1 MGNRSP
7 RLERNRELRR
17 AADPSAADARLHRR
31 LPLLQH
37 PCPAV
42 SRHPPA
48 AVVWILCAGG
58 APDPLRARRPYHR
71 RAAHH
76 VHRPGARPV
85 QDFAPGDLPGD
96 GDGPPA
102 RRETQLTR
110 RRGVQAAILL
120 AVGLLILYGLLRT
133 VHPSEVVA
141 AMRRAAVGWIVLG
154 ELAYLGF
161 ILTRSWRWQ
170 VILRASA
177 PHASLG
183 DVTAVTAIGF
193 ALNSVSPF
201 KLGELLRIGAIA
213 PRVKIG
219 VGEAG
224 ATVVVERVLDVLAL
238 LVIAVAAAAI
248 SGGGSNS
255 FGLWSGVF
263 VIAAISVAIG
273 VVAYLM
279 VTHPQAT
286 LAIIERMAT
295 RLPTR
300 VATFVDT
307 FAESVLK
314 GFASLRSPGRLAAA
328 GALSIV
334 VWLWIVA
341 GLIAFFRALTPQLSL
356 STLVLA
362 CTIFVV
368 SQAVSITPG
377 SVGTYEGFFLLV
389 LSTFGAR
396 PPAVV
401 TAVAVLSHVAN
412 IAILL
417 AAGAVGALWLRVN
430 RPALPVGLERP
441 IPS

>member
-1 MGNRSP
+1 
-7 RLERNRELRR
+7 
-17 AADPSAADARLHRR
+17 
-31 LPLLQH
+31 
-37 PCPAV
+37 
-42 SRHPPA
+42 
-48 AVVWILCAGG
+48 
-58 APDPLRARRPYHR
+58 
-71 RAAHH
+71 
-76 VHRPGARPV
+76 
-85 QDFAPGDLPGD
+85 
-96 GDGPPA
+96 
-102 RRETQLTR
+102 
-110 RRGVQAAILL
+110 
-120 AVGLLILYGLLRT
+120 
-133 VHPSEVVA
+133 
-141 AMRRAAVGWIVLG
+141 MRRASVGWIVLG

-238 LVIAVAAAAI
+238 LVIAVAAAAV

-273 VVAYLM
+273 IIAYLM

-286 LAIIERMAT
+286 LAIIDRLAR
-295 RLPTR
+295 RLPGR
-300 VATFVDT
+300 VATFLDT

-328 GALSIV
+328 GLLSVV

-341 GLIAFFRALTPQLSL
+341 GLIAFFRALSPELSL

-396 PPAVV
+396 PASLV

-417 AAGAVGALWLRVN
+417 AAGAVGALWLRVS
-430 RPALPVGLERP
+430 RPALPVGLERSVP
-441 IPS
+441 G

>member
-1 MGNRSP
+1 
-7 RLERNRELRR
+7 
-17 AADPSAADARLHRR
+17 
-31 LPLLQH
+31 
-37 PCPAV
+37 
-42 SRHPPA
+42 
-48 AVVWILCAGG
+48 
-58 APDPLRARRPYHR
+58 
-71 RAAHH
+71 
-76 VHRPGARPV
+76 
-85 QDFAPGDLPGD
+85 
-96 GDGPPA
+96 
-102 RRETQLTR
+102 
-110 RRGVQAAILL
+110 
-120 AVGLLILYGLLRT
+120 
-133 VHPSEVVA
+133 VHPSEVGA
-141 AMRRAAVGWIVLG
+141 AIRRASLGWIVLG

-177 PHASLG
+177 PHASIG

-219 VGEAG
+219 IGEAG
-224 ATVVVERVLDVLAL
+224 ATVVVERVLDVLGL
-238 LVIAVAAAAI
+238 LVIAVGAAAV

-279 VTHPQAT
+279 VTHPEAT
-286 LAIIERMAT
+286 LRLIERLAT

-300 VATFVDT
+300 VATFVDA

-328 GALSIV
+328 GGLSIV

-341 GLIAFFRALTPQLSL
+341 GLIAFFRALSPELSL

-389 LSTFGAR
+389 FSTFGAR
-396 PPAVV
+396 PASLV

-412 IAILL
+412 IAVLL
-417 AAGAVGALWLRVN
+417 VAGAVGALWLRLN

-441 IPS
+441 IAR

>member
-1 MGNRSP
+1 M
-7 RLERNRELRR
+7 
-17 AADPSAADARLHRR
+17 
-31 LPLLQH
+31 
-37 PCPAV
+37 
-42 SRHPPA
+42 
-48 AVVWILCAGG
+48 
-58 APDPLRARRPYHR
+58 
-71 RAAHH
+71 
-76 VHRPGARPV
+76 
-85 QDFAPGDLPGD
+85 
-96 GDGPPA
+96 
-102 RRETQLTR
+102 
-110 RRGVQAAILL
+110 
-120 AVGLLILYGLLRT
+120 
-133 VHPSEVVA
+133 
-141 AMRRAAVGWIVLG
+141 LG

-177 PHASLG
+177 PHASIG

-219 VGEAG
+219 IGEAG
-224 ATVVVERVLDVLAL
+224 ATVVVERVLDVLGL
-238 LVIAVAAAAI
+238 LVIAVGAAAV

-279 VTHPQAT
+279 VTHPEAT
-286 LAIIERMAT
+286 LRLIERLAT

-300 VATFVDT
+300 VATFVDA

-328 GALSIV
+328 GGLSIV

-341 GLIAFFRALTPQLSL
+341 GLIAFFRALSPELSL

-389 LSTFGAR
+389 FSTFGAR
-396 PPAVV
+396 PASLV

-412 IAILL
+412 IAVLL
-417 AAGAVGALWLRVN
+417 VAGAVGALWLRLN

-441 IPS
+441 IAR

>member
-1 MGNRSP
+1 
-7 RLERNRELRR
+7 
-17 AADPSAADARLHRR
+17 
-31 LPLLQH
+31 
-37 PCPAV
+37 
-42 SRHPPA
+42 
-48 AVVWILCAGG
+48 
-58 APDPLRARRPYHR
+58 
-71 RAAHH
+71 
-76 VHRPGARPV
+76 
-85 QDFAPGDLPGD
+85 
-96 GDGPPA
+96 
-102 RRETQLTR
+102 
-110 RRGVQAAILL
+110 
-120 AVGLLILYGLLRT
+120 
-133 VHPSEVVA
+133 
-141 AMRRAAVGWIVLG
+141 MRRAAVGWIVLG

-300 VATFVDT
+300 VATFVDA
-307 FAESVLK
+307 FAASVLK
-314 GFASLRSPGRLAAA
+314 GFASLRSRGRLAAA
-328 GALSIV
+328 GVLSIV

-396 PPAVV
+396 PAALV
-401 TAVAVLSHVAN
+401 TAVAVLSHVGNMA
-412 IAILL
+412 ALL
-417 AAGAVGALWLRVN
+417 VAGAIGALWLRVN

-441 IPS
+441 IPR

>member
-1 MGNRSP
+1 
-7 RLERNRELRR
+7 
-17 AADPSAADARLHRR
+17 
-31 LPLLQH
+31 
-37 PCPAV
+37 
-42 SRHPPA
+42 
-48 AVVWILCAGG
+48 
-58 APDPLRARRPYHR
+58 
-71 RAAHH
+71 
-76 VHRPGARPV
+76 
-85 QDFAPGDLPGD
+85 
-96 GDGPPA
+96 
-102 RRETQLTR
+102 
-110 RRGVQAAILL
+110 
-120 AVGLLILYGLLRT
+120 
-133 VHPSEVVA
+133 
-141 AMRRAAVGWIVLG
+141 MRRASVGWIVLG

-441 IPS
+441 IAR

>member
-1 MGNRSP
+1 
-7 RLERNRELRR
+7 
-17 AADPSAADARLHRR
+17 
-31 LPLLQH
+31 
-37 PCPAV
+37 
-42 SRHPPA
+42 
-48 AVVWILCAGG
+48 
-58 APDPLRARRPYHR
+58 
-71 RAAHH
+71 
-76 VHRPGARPV
+76 
-85 QDFAPGDLPGD
+85 
-96 GDGPPA
+96 
-102 RRETQLTR
+102 
-110 RRGVQAAILL
+110 
-120 AVGLLILYGLLRT
+120 
-133 VHPSEVVA
+133 
-141 AMRRAAVGWIVLG
+141 MRRASVGWIVLG

-238 LVIAVAAAAI
+238 LIIAVAAAAI

-295 RLPTR
+295 RFPTR
-300 VATFVDT
+300 VARFVDT

-328 GALSIV
+328 GVLSIV

>member
-1 MGNRSP
+1 
-7 RLERNRELRR
+7 
-17 AADPSAADARLHRR
+17 
-31 LPLLQH
+31 
-37 PCPAV
+37 
-42 SRHPPA
+42 
-48 AVVWILCAGG
+48 
-58 APDPLRARRPYHR
+58 
-71 RAAHH
+71 
-76 VHRPGARPV
+76 
-85 QDFAPGDLPGD
+85 
-96 GDGPPA
+96 
-102 RRETQLTR
+102 
-110 RRGVQAAILL
+110 
-120 AVGLLILYGLLRT
+120 
-133 VHPSEVVA
+133 
-141 AMRRAAVGWIVLG
+141 MRRASVGWIVLG

-238 LVIAVAAAAI
+238 LVIAVAAAAV

-273 VVAYLM
+273 IIAYLM

-286 LAIIERMAT
+286 LAIIDRLAR
-295 RLPTR
+295 RLPGR
-300 VATFVDT
+300 VATFLDT

-328 GALSIV
+328 GLLSVV

-341 GLIAFFRALTPQLSL
+341 GLIAFFRALSPELSL

-396 PPAVV
+396 PASLV

-430 RPALPVGLERP
+430 RPALPVGLERSVP
-441 IPS
+441 G

>member
-1 MGNRSP
+1 
-7 RLERNRELRR
+7 
-17 AADPSAADARLHRR
+17 
-31 LPLLQH
+31 
-37 PCPAV
+37 
-42 SRHPPA
+42 
-48 AVVWILCAGG
+48 
-58 APDPLRARRPYHR
+58 
-71 RAAHH
+71 
-76 VHRPGARPV
+76 
-85 QDFAPGDLPGD
+85 
-96 GDGPPA
+96 
-102 RRETQLTR
+102 
-110 RRGVQAAILL
+110 LL

-154 ELAYLGF
+154 EFAYLGF

>member
-1 MGNRSP
+1 
-7 RLERNRELRR
+7 
-17 AADPSAADARLHRR
+17 
-31 LPLLQH
+31 
-37 PCPAV
+37 
-42 SRHPPA
+42 
-48 AVVWILCAGG
+48 
-58 APDPLRARRPYHR
+58 
-71 RAAHH
+71 
-76 VHRPGARPV
+76 
-85 QDFAPGDLPGD
+85 
-96 GDGPPA
+96 
-102 RRETQLTR
+102 
-110 RRGVQAAILL
+110 
-120 AVGLLILYGLLRT
+120 
-133 VHPSEVVA
+133 
-141 AMRRAAVGWIVLG
+141 MRRAAVGWIVLG

-255 FGLWSGVF
+255 VGLWSGVF

>member
-1 MGNRSP
+1 
-7 RLERNRELRR
+7 
-17 AADPSAADARLHRR
+17 
-31 LPLLQH
+31 
-37 PCPAV
+37 
-42 SRHPPA
+42 
-48 AVVWILCAGG
+48 
-58 APDPLRARRPYHR
+58 
-71 RAAHH
+71 
-76 VHRPGARPV
+76 
-85 QDFAPGDLPGD
+85 
-96 GDGPPA
+96 
-102 RRETQLTR
+102 
-110 RRGVQAAILL
+110 
-120 AVGLLILYGLLRT
+120 
-133 VHPSEVVA
+133 
-141 AMRRAAVGWIVLG
+141 VLG
-154 ELAYLGF
+154 EIAYLGF

-183 DVTAVTAIGF
+183 DATAVTAIGF

-219 VGEAG
+219 IGEAG
-224 ATVVVERVLDVLAL
+224 ATVVVERVLDVLGL
-238 LVIAVAAAAI
+238 LVIAVGAAAI

-279 VTHPQAT
+279 VIHPQAT
-286 LAIIERMAT
+286 LALIERLAT

-300 VATFVDT
+300 VATFVDA

-328 GALSIV
+328 GVLSIV

-389 LSTFGAR
+389 FSTFGAR
-396 PPAVV
+396 PASLV

-412 IAILL
+412 IAVLL
-417 AAGAVGALWLRVN
+417 VAGAVGALWLRLN

-441 IPS
+441 IPR

>member
-1 MGNRSP
+1 M
-7 RLERNRELRR
+7 
-17 AADPSAADARLHRR
+17 
-31 LPLLQH
+31 
-37 PCPAV
+37 
-42 SRHPPA
+42 
-48 AVVWILCAGG
+48 
-58 APDPLRARRPYHR
+58 
-71 RAAHH
+71 
-76 VHRPGARPV
+76 
-85 QDFAPGDLPGD
+85 
-96 GDGPPA
+96 
-102 RRETQLTR
+102 
-110 RRGVQAAILL
+110 LL

-133 VHPSEVVA
+133 VHPAEVGA
-141 AMRRAAVGWIVLG
+141 AIRRASIGWIVLG

-213 PRVKIG
+213 PRIGIG

-238 LVIAVAAAAI
+238 VVIAVGAAAV

-255 FGLWSGVF
+255 FGLWSGVL
-263 VIAAISVAIG
+263 VIAAISAAIG
-273 VVAYLM
+273 VVAYLI
-279 VTHPQAT
+279 VSRPQAT
-286 LAIIERMAT
+286 LAITERIAKRFPG
-295 RLPTR
+295 RLGS
-300 VATFVDT
+300 FLDT
-307 FAESVLK
+307 FAVSVLK

-328 GALSIV
+328 SVLSIV

-356 STLVLA
+356 ATLVLA

-396 PPAVV
+396 PAALV

-417 AAGAVGALWLRVN
+417 GAGAIGALWLRFH

-441 IPS
+441 VAG